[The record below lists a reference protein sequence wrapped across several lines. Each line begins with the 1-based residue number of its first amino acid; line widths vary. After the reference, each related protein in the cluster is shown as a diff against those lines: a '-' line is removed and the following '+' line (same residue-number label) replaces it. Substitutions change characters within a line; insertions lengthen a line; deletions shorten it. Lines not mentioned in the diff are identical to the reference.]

1 MEIPPSVIPLVFF
14 LNKPTYYCDIQRYDN
29 TYDKNLSL
37 CPQNRYFQSI
47 TSQVVSHHS
56 THVRKIL
63 TFTCKEIQ
71 CKVILLF
78 EKKTVP
84 IKPTSMTT
92 YEDSVLTIP
101 TDKYLLVNSLNL
113 IMAGTSSSGSIYR
126 QACLVKRMLSS
137 VVVTSFKLSASAV
150 FLRIFIQAVKR

>member
-1 MEIPPSVIPLVFF
+1 MWVWIVALYEPRGEFDSSESRQYTTPVWFTWMLGVHPIPTAKPNASRYSNRRKQFWIQYKVLLPLLEKLKHFWTALSHFTFSWKHGSKWKFRLAWYRCFF

-63 TFTCKEIQ
+63 TFTCKEI
-71 CKVILLF
+71 
-78 EKKTVP
+78 
-84 IKPTSMTT
+84 
-92 YEDSVLTIP
+92 
-101 TDKYLLVNSLNL
+101 
-113 IMAGTSSSGSIYR
+113 
-126 QACLVKRMLSS
+126 
-137 VVVTSFKLSASAV
+137 
-150 FLRIFIQAVKR
+150 

>member
-1 MEIPPSVIPLVFF
+1 MWVWIVALYEPRGEFDSSESRQYTTPVWFTWMLGVHPIPTAKPNASSNSNRGKQYWIKYKVLLPLLEKLKHFWTALSHFTFSWKHGSKWKFRLAWYRCFF

-63 TFTCKEIQ
+63 TFTCKEI
-71 CKVILLF
+71 
-78 EKKTVP
+78 
-84 IKPTSMTT
+84 
-92 YEDSVLTIP
+92 
-101 TDKYLLVNSLNL
+101 
-113 IMAGTSSSGSIYR
+113 
-126 QACLVKRMLSS
+126 
-137 VVVTSFKLSASAV
+137 
-150 FLRIFIQAVKR
+150 

>member
-1 MEIPPSVIPLVFF
+1 MWVWIVALYEPRGEFDSSESRQYTTPVWFTWMLGVHPIPTAKPNASSNSNRRKQYWIKYKVLLPLLEKLKHFWTALSHFTFSWKHGSKWKFCLAWYRCFF

-63 TFTCKEIQ
+63 TFTCKEI
-71 CKVILLF
+71 
-78 EKKTVP
+78 
-84 IKPTSMTT
+84 
-92 YEDSVLTIP
+92 
-101 TDKYLLVNSLNL
+101 
-113 IMAGTSSSGSIYR
+113 
-126 QACLVKRMLSS
+126 
-137 VVVTSFKLSASAV
+137 
-150 FLRIFIQAVKR
+150 